1 MISEIFKL
9 KYISNTNYIVKVLSN
24 ENLLIVFNFEMKLN
38 LKLIVKFKTRK
49 SVDCSSLLQQNLVIL
64 NSAKPF
70 FWIS

>member
-9 KYISNTNYIVKVLSN
+9 KYISNANSIVKVLSN

-38 LKLIVKFKTRK
+38 LKLIVNFKTRK